1 MGAFDDLVAAG
12 TATGASTGA
21 FDDLVAAPT
30 PKRKVGF
37 LESADRMAAR
47 TYAQTGVGLA
57 LAAAGPAAIA
67 SSIAEAITGENPRW
81 ADPFFRALVDPSV
94 NAVESWSPGANEEFD
109 PAGSAT
115 GMVGAILPQMIATPG
130 GAATAVPIMGVRGA
144 INRAAGKAVSAVGA
158 QASKVVPGFVSRAA
172 PTAIEGATK
181 AQAPMAIPGAVET
194 KRTLDNAGVAPDDST
209 MAALS
214 DYAFLTAGGALPA
227 AVPGNFFTRALTGAG
242 INVGTGIGQT
252 ATRNQILDAYPQQ
265 QQDPLSAESLGTD
278 AGVGA
283 IMAALFGPRGGGA
296 RVPPAAPPA
305 APPGPAAGYERWA
318 SILQANGVAPDNPR
332 AAQLI
337 AMLDARAQA
346 QAEAQAAQQASM
358 SPEERALQAAQ
369 QPPETIVV
377 APTASDAAKA
387 GRTAEGRML
396 ADLIAGIEKRLKSDR
411 LTVPTRATLEDS
423 LATHRARLAQ
433 LEGDPVPD
441 AGAPGVDG
449 TRAGV
454 LSAAGA
460 EARSQRDAR
469 NAFDVAGATAENRDA
484 TVVGGQRA
492 RKQGAADEASMTGQA
507 RDLRDASA
515 GGTTTPE
522 GTAATAPESF
532 TFLDVQRDRS
542 GNVTG
547 TGEQVEIVQEGLTLR
562 IGKEDVPAV
571 QVAYEGPNGETITV
585 VVPADRVESLQRP
598 ANPRFAQTIEGDTLN
613 TPGPA
618 RYRKNS
624 YSPPEGVGTG
634 EQQPDPRN
642 AAQRITTDPG
652 AEFIPARD
660 GTQPAEAPRQGETV
674 DSSGRRVEDP
684 RQLEDRSRGLPDN
697 GERTALLTNEPRKL
711 DAPETIPEDR
721 RLPGPDTPR
730 PDGQMVAGD
739 EGTRPQTYG
748 DSQRQPG
755 DPYIAPRQQ
764 TPIVGGERAPGDEAP
779 FIQDRAEA
787 TQADRLRETIA
798 RLEQRIANI
807 EARPGF
813 KRTAVDKTRLRDL
826 QKQKAGAEEQLRR
839 LIASGAP
846 ERPGIIRPGDPPPR
860 QPIQTVEGN
869 RSRKRVASDDA
880 EIRQWAEDVE
890 AWQRKQ
896 DAAKAEEQARAQPA
910 QQQQPQGRQRTGSE
924 LFRVIRQLGGLQ
936 ASAAL
941 DLVGERAHIANRT
954 RPGLFRNNGVGIDDL
969 ALQLRERGWITEE
982 QFNDV
987 DGGAAAVRDLIDR
1000 EFRGERAVNMRDA
1013 DAAAEQA
1020 ARRHWEEAAEREPG
1034 VMDNDP
1040 VDMVSSLDEL
1050 DVEASVR
1057 NIIDGHLVSR
1067 ARDIDADAVDALP
1080 DSLGPDEFMTEIRRI
1095 ILESNDPR
1103 SQVEGPWENAAGEAP
1118 RAAEGGA
1125 REQQRGAEPR
1135 NEGDG
1140 GGILEQPT
1148 EAGLRERE
1156 RAQQAERE
1164 RVAAA
1169 EKAAEDKARAD
1180 REVNDYKLSGSERPS
1195 DASPTQTDML
1205 GNSVPT
1211 PKKGGGTQL
1220 YSGMP
1225 LDKMVEAIAKA
1236 YGYFAEN
1243 SRVAAWL
1250 AKEAAAIGK
1259 NAKGLLEDIKS
1270 LRDRPKSSTGHPAL
1284 RLARW
1289 ALDSASGAMRAKV
1302 AQFNSPTATWVM
1314 DQFHTEA
1321 GSSRVTGTVYH
1332 LAVQAHV
1339 NKTLTR
1345 LSDALGPIMDDKS
1358 MMAQVVAQVRNP
1370 KSIRRGT
1377 KIGDAAAAVSKIL
1390 AEQLQYLRD
1399 AGVDVGE
1406 VKDGYYPREF
1416 DEAMAAKNPAEFTA
1430 ALQRAYEENGVPAKE
1445 AKAAAEELAH
1455 HVIYD
1460 GGIDSVVKPERGNVR
1475 SPFLKNRVFGKD
1487 VDKPSHPLN
1496 KFLVADPASTLSA
1509 YVTRVARRAEV
1520 ARRFGDS
1527 FEFWGDLSSDRRK
1540 ELIKEKGE
1548 KWVKENTGIT
1558 RRMIDEGA
1566 GDLIADM
1573 RDYIALGAG
1582 LKRPDLGK
1590 RGVIASSWIR
1600 TWTTLALLEKA
1611 TLSSLTEIVVP
1622 SIRSGNVADV
1632 VRSLHGTVRDL
1643 ARAVGAGTV
1652 KAEVLRDL
1660 AEDIGIVSGNMHDNI
1675 NAARFSGGDP
1685 ATAIQSKILDRFFKR
1700 TGLTAWTDATRMG
1713 ALDVS
1718 RVFMRRSALRA
1729 QQGGKLGARNL
1740 MEVGIPEKDVQGFS
1754 QWLAGLNDG
1763 MPTAADLGSKAGQ
1776 KYAAMYRA
1784 ALLRFNA
1791 QSIQVVDKT
1800 LKPQWMAGHWGAT
1813 IGQLQSF
1820 NYAFWENVWKR
1831 QGRMLK
1837 DAATGKGYT
1846 PQERASMT
1854 VAPMISMTIMFGI
1867 GLAVG
1872 EARDK
1877 LLGDPKRRQEET
1889 TKDKLLKAASRSLP
1903 VAPLDPLLNWV
1914 TAARYQRG
1922 TTDFL
1927 AGPALSTI
1935 ARGADSFSGLALHNS
1950 ESTNTAERAMAKVVW
1965 DLGIE
1970 PATNAILALTTA
1982 GVLGTAGSAALT
1994 QVAGAGDVR
2003 EKFVSSVAGPDQRK
2017 PRKKPGEG
2025 PKMF

>member
-12 TATGASTGA
+12 AATGGGTGA

-158 QASKVVPGFVSRAA
+158 QASKVVPGVVARAA

-181 AQAPMAIPGAVET
+181 AQVPMAIPGAIET
-194 KRTLDNAGVAPDDST
+194 KRALDNAGVAPDDSSL
-209 MAALS
+209 AAMS

-227 AVPGNFFTRALTGAG
+227 AVPGNLFTRALTGAG

-252 ATRNQILDAYPQQ
+252 ATRNEILDAYPQQ

-278 AGVGA
+278 AGIGA
-283 IMAALFGPRGGGA
+283 MMAGLFGPRGGGA

-305 APPGPAAGYERWA
+305 APPGPAAGYDRWA
-318 SILQANGVAPDNPR
+318 SILQANGVDPNNPR

-346 QAEAQAAQQASM
+346 QAEAQAARQASM
-358 SPEERALQAAQ
+358 SPEEQALQAAQ
-369 QPPETIVV
+369 QPPATIAVD
-377 APTASDAAKA
+377 SQ
-387 GRTAEGRML
+387 GR
-396 ADLIAGIEKRLKSDR
+396 
-411 LTVPTRATLEDS
+411 
-423 LATHRARLAQ
+423 
-433 LEGDPVPD
+433 

-449 TRAGV
+449 VKAGV
-454 LSAAGA
+454 MSAAGT

-469 NAFDVAGATAENRDA
+469 NAFDVAGATAENRDGR
-484 TVVGGQRA
+484 VDGGQRA
-492 RKQGAADEASMTGQA
+492 RKQGAVDEAMMTGQA

-532 TFLDVQRDRS
+532 TFLDVQRDKK

-585 VVPADRVESLQRP
+585 VVPADRVETLQRP
-598 ANPRFAQTIEGDTLN
+598 ANPRFSQDVAAQ
-613 TPGPA
+613 
-618 RYRKNS
+618 S
-624 YSPPEGVGTG
+624 YSPAEGVGTG

-642 AAQRITTDPG
+642 AAQRITSDPPAG
-652 AEFIPARD
+652 YVPARGWWSYEP
-660 GTQPAEAPRQGETV
+660 GTGPQDAPREGQTI
-674 DSSGRRVEDP
+674 DSTGRRVEDP

-697 GERTALLTNEPRKL
+697 GQRTPLLTNDPLKVTN
-711 DAPETIPEDR
+711 DGAIPEDR

-739 EGTRPQTYG
+739 EAPRPQTYG
-748 DSQRQPG
+748 DSQRRPG
-755 DPYIAPRQQ
+755 EPYIPPRQQ
-764 TPIVGGERAPGDEAP
+764 TPIVGGERQPGDQAP

-813 KRTAVDKTRLRDL
+813 RRTAVDKTRLKDL
-826 QKQKAGAEEQLRR
+826 QKQKAGAEDQLRR

-846 ERPGIIRPGDPPPR
+846 ERPAIIRPGDPPPR
-860 QPIQTVEGN
+860 PAVEVVEGN

-880 EIRQWAEDVE
+880 EIRQWTEDVE
-890 AWQRKQ
+890 AWQRRQ
-896 DAAKAEEQARAQPA
+896 DAAKAEEQARAQAA
-910 QQQQPQGRQRTGSE
+910 QPPQQPRGRQRTGSE

-954 RPGLFRNNGVGIDDL
+954 RPGLFRTEGVGIDDL
-969 ALQLRERGWITEE
+969 ALQLHERGWITNE

-987 DGGAAAVRDLIDR
+987 DGGAQAVRDLIDR
-1000 EFRGERAVNMRDA
+1000 EFRGARAVNMRDA
-1013 DAAAEQA
+1013 DRAAEAA
-1020 ARRHWEEAAEREPG
+1020 ARRHWDEAEEREPG
-1034 VMDNDP
+1034 VRDNDLGD
-1040 VDMVSSLDEL
+1040 VASSLNEADL
-1050 DVEASVR
+1050 DASVR

-1067 ARDIDADAVDALP
+1067 ASEIDPDAVDALP
-1080 DSLGPDEFMTEIRRI
+1080 DRLGPDEFMAEIRRI

-1103 SQVEGPWENAAGEAP
+1103 SQVEGPWESSAREAP

-1169 EKAAEDKARAD
+1169 EKATEDKARAD
-1180 REVNDYKLSGSERPS
+1180 REVEGFQLSGSDRPA
-1195 DASPTQTDML
+1195 DANPGQTDML
-1205 GNSVPT
+1205 GNSVPEQ
-1211 PKKGGGTQL
+1211 KKGGGTQL
-1220 YSGMP
+1220 YSGLP

-1302 AQFNSPTATWVM
+1302 ARFNSPTATWVM

-1321 GSSRVTGTVYH
+1321 GSSRVTGPVYH

-1339 NKTLTR
+1339 HKTLTR

-1370 KSIRRGT
+1370 KSIRKGT

-1390 AEQLQYLRD
+1390 ADELQYLRD

-1406 VKDGYYPREF
+1406 VKDGYYPREI
-1416 DEAMAAKNPAEFTA
+1416 DAMMAAKNPAEFID
-1430 ALQRAYEENGVPAKE
+1430 ALRQAYEENGVPTKE

-1475 SPFLKNRVFGKD
+1475 SPFLKGRVFGKD

-1520 ARRFGDS
+1520 ARRFGDN
-1527 FEFWGDLSSDRRK
+1527 FEFWGDLSSERRK

-1685 ATAIQSKILDRFFKR
+1685 ATALQSKILDRFFKR

-1718 RVFMRRSALRA
+1718 RVFMRRSAIRA
-1729 QQGGKLGARNL
+1729 QQGGKLGTRNL

-1754 QWLAGLNDG
+1754 QWLAGLSDG
-1763 MPTAADLGSKAGQ
+1763 MPTAADLNSKAGQ
-1776 KYAAMYRA
+1776 KYAAMYRS

-1831 QGRMLK
+1831 QGRLLK

-1889 TKDKLLKAASRSLP
+1889 AKDKLLKAASRTLP
-1903 VAPLDPLLNWV
+1903 VAPIDPLLNWV

-1950 ESTNTAERAMAKVVW
+1950 ENTNTAERAAYKVLW

-1982 GVLGTAGSAALT
+1982 GMLGTAGSAVLT
-1994 QVAGAGDVR
+1994 QVAGSGDVR
-2003 EKFVSSVAGPDQRK
+2003 EKFVSSMAGPDQRK
-2017 PRKKPGEG
+2017 PRK
-2025 PKMF
+2025 PKGKQGTGARYF